1 MIESQVALTIRVDII
16 GQFNTDDLMA
26 KFLGKYEKY
35 LVYHEVSDEVQKPHY
50 QGIVWVPDNKA
61 YVAIKSRFST
71 MFNEWTRGQ
80 KSMALVRK
88 EQYEIYICKD
98 KQLKW
103 SKGYSQ
109 EEITQLESKSYK
121 KDDKKQPVLTSFQR
135 AYQYCKSHGLTTS
148 SDGWQI
154 AEMLIDYYR
163 ENVKCE
169 ANDFQIKNM
178 AKSIYTHCV
187 YDKSKELD
195 NPAVYANYRKARAK
209 QIMGCEWSF

>member
-1 MIESQVALTIRVDII
+1 MSQIPSQVACTIRVDII
-16 GQFNTDDLMA
+16 GENATDFMER
-26 KFLGKYEKY
+26 FLKKYDKY
-35 LVYHEVSDEVQKPHY
+35 LIYEEVSDQVQKPHY

-71 MFNEWTRGQ
+71 HFSDWTRGQ

-88 EQYEIYICKD
+88 AQYEIYITKD

-103 SKGYSQ
+103 SRGYSDD
-109 EEITQLESKSYK
+109 EIKALEDKSYK
-121 KDDKKQPVLTSFQR
+121 KDSKLPVLTSFQK
-135 AYQYCKSHGLTTS
+135 AYQYCKDHGLTTS

-163 ENVKCE
+163 DNVKCE

-187 YDKSKELD
+187 FEKSKELN
-195 NPAVYANYRKARAK
+195 NPAVYANYRRQRAK
-209 QIMGCEWSF
+209 EIMGLEWQY

>member
-1 MIESQVALTIRVDII
+1 MESQVALTIRVDII
-16 GQFNTDDLMA
+16 GDKTDEYMER
-26 KFLGKYEKY
+26 FLKKYEKY
-35 LVYHEVSDEVQKPHY
+35 LIYEEISDEVKKPHY
-50 QGIVWVPDNKA
+50 QGIIWVPDNKA
-61 YVAIKSRFST
+61 YVAIKTRFST
-71 MFNEWTRGQ
+71 HFNEWTKGL

-88 EQYEIYICKD
+88 AQYEIYITKD

-103 SKGYSQ
+103 SKGYTQ
-109 EEITQLESKSYK
+109 EQIEELEKQSYK
-121 KDDKKQPVLTSFQR
+121 KEKQPVLTSFQR
-135 AYQYCKSHGLTTS
+135 AYQYCKDHGLTTS

-187 YDKSKELD
+187 YERSKES
-195 NPAVYANYRKARAK
+195 NKPEIYANYRRQRAK
-209 QIMGCEWSF
+209 EIMGCEWSY